1 MSDQLRQ
8 ELEDAGCTL
17 RPASPLPEA
26 GPATPTSQ
34 KRREL
39 PPIVAEYLESVFD
52 CGGAYE
58 RGEKGEADKAEAI
71 KAGVMVIREGIPALV
86 NGARDANDI
95 LEESARALRHVRR
108 LREIIPDDNDDA
120 VVVLDALSG
129 ALGKIVMYAN
139 RSLGVGS

>member
-8 ELEDAGCTL
+8 ELEDAGCQL

-39 PPIVAEYLESVFD
+39 PEIVLTQLTKYGTTCVAF
-52 CGGAYE
+52 E
-58 RGEKGEADKAEAI
+58 RGDMGLTDVANSYRETVI
-71 KAGVMVIREGIPALV
+71 VIREGIPALV

-139 RSLGVGS
+139 RSLGVES